1 MYWIRRKRSRRC
13 VCNKALYLDIET
25 SNNHDDTNLKT
36 WIVSIQVRFDGKYY
50 LFRTPMQFIHYLK
63 SLIKEYRLDPE
74 RRIVCII
81 HNASYD
87 LSYLTPFL
95 QRFLP
100 KEPRS
105 GIYEGLSKIISY
117 SQYCFDFYCSY
128 QLTNMSLAKWSKQ
141 MDVEHKKQ
149 VGLYDYS
156 KIIYQ
161 DDELSDEE
169 LLYDEFDVLSLEEC
183 HLKQLEKHNDDIA
196 SSPLTSTGYCRRE
209 FRRNASKDR
218 EYMKSFRDNRISL
231 ELYNYSINAYAG
243 GYVHNNKNFGSQIVF
258 GDLGHRDFRSH
269 YPSILMTRMLPFGE
283 WELMFDIQ
291 HEFYRQLYPILRI
304 EDLVEMYP
312 EYTCIARV
320 VIYNACLSEDIPFPY
335 MQDSKLRN
343 KSEGWSAFKD
353 NGRILKIKRGTCE
366 IYADTLTLKLIREQ
380 YNLKYTII
388 KVFKIRNT
396 KIPKCLGKTINQL
409 FQNKSDYKKLR
420 QECEKEYGHFADVT
434 LDAEWQLGLSKM
446 LLNSTYGML
455 STRLIMDSYDMDFDH
470 YNEAGELEP
479 MINLSKNTD
488 PAEKLDQ
495 YYNGRNNFLPYV
507 GYMVTS
513 LARYELMEFAK
524 TIGYDKCLYMDTD
537 SIFYFKD
544 DETEDKIK
552 ELNALH
558 HKTASYVTDN
568 YGERIY
574 YDVFE
579 PEKDIVAFKGLHS
592 KCYGYITEDDE
603 LIATIAGVPA
613 RTLIGMRGDD
623 LIYLT
628 REEELAGITA
638 EMKLDNPKI
647 QIEDKLAAL
656 DNLKI
661 GAKFKTNTGTT
672 STYIVDK
679 PHIEIINGHK
689 TQLAGG
695 CVINKLAEKKIKDF
709 TIDEIGEIEDYP
721 DEQSEN

>member
-1 MYWIRRKRSRRC
+1 MYWIRRKRSNKC
-13 VCNKALYLDIET
+13 VCNKAIYLDIET
-25 SNNHDDTNLKT
+25 SNNHDEANLKT

-50 LFRTPMQFIHYLK
+50 LFRTPMQLIHFLK
-63 SLIKEYRLDPE
+63 SLIKDYNLNPL
-74 RRIVCII
+74 RRVVCMI

-87 LSYLTPFL
+87 LSYLVPFL

-117 SQYCFDFYCSY
+117 SQYCFDFYCTY
-128 QLTNMSLAKWSKQ
+128 QLTNMSLAKWSKE
-141 MDVEHKKQ
+141 MNVEHQKQ

-161 DDELSDEE
+161 DDELSDQE

-183 HLKQLEKHNDDIA
+183 HLKQMELHHDDIA

-209 FRRNASKDR
+209 FRQTATKDK
-218 EYMKSFRDNRISL
+218 EYMKAFRDNRISL
-231 ELYNYSINAYAG
+231 ELYNYSLNAYAG
-243 GYVHNNKNFGSQIVF
+243 GYVHNNKNFGSEIVLA
-258 GDLGHRDFRSH
+258 DIGHNDFRSH
-269 YPSILMTRMLPFGE
+269 YPSICMSRMLPFGE
-283 WELMFDIQ
+283 WELMFDIG
-291 HEFYRQLYPILRI
+291 HEFYRQLYPTLTI
-304 EDLVEMYP
+304 EHLEEMYP
-312 EYTCIARV
+312 EYTCLARV
-320 VIYNACLSEDIPFPY
+320 VIYKACLKEDIPFPF

-343 KSEGWSAFKD
+343 KSEGWTAFKD

-366 IYADTLTLKLIREQ
+366 IYADTLTLKILRKQ
-380 YNLKYTII
+380 YNLAYTIV
-388 KVFKIRNT
+388 KVFKIKNT
-396 KIPKCLGKTINQL
+396 RIPKCLGKTINKL
-409 FQNKSDYKKLR
+409 FKDKSDYKKLHK
-420 QECEKEYGHFADVT
+420 ECEKDYGLFASVT
-434 LDAEWQLGLSKM
+434 LDAAFHLGLSKM

-455 STRLIMDSYDMDFDH
+455 STRLILPDYDMDYDH
-470 YNEAGELEP
+470 YDKNGNLDP
-479 MINLSKNTD
+479 MINLSVDAD
-488 PAEKLDQ
+488 PNEQLDK
-495 YYNGRNNFLPYV
+495 YYNGRNNFLPYI
-507 GYMVTS
+507 GYAVTS
-513 LARYELMEFAK
+513 AARYELWEFAEA
-524 TIGYDKCLYMDTD
+524 IGYNNCLYMDTD
-537 SIFYFKD
+537 SIFYFKS
-544 DETEDKIK
+544 DEIADRIK

-558 HKTASYVTDN
+558 HKTAPYITDN

-603 LIATIAGVPA
+603 LVATIAGVPA
-613 RTLIGMRGDD
+613 RTLIGKCDD
-623 LIYLT
+623 KLIYLT

-638 EMKLDNPKI
+638 EMKLADPDI

-672 STYIVDK
+672 SNYIVDK
-679 PHIEIINGHK
+679 PHIEIINGHR

-695 CVINKLAEKKIKDF
+695 CVITKLKEKQIKDF
-709 TIDEIGEIEDYP
+709 TIDKIDKIEDYP
-721 DEQSEN
+721 DENQD